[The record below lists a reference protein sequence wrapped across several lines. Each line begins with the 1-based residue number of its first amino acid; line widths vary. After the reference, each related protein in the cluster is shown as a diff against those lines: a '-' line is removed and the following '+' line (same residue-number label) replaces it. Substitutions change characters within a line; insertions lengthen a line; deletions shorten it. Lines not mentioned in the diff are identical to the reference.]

1 MSGVI
6 SPLSGLGVV
15 NPFFRVGFLSL
26 FWWFSGFSYPIL
38 FGVCIFDNQKLHV
51 YLIDL
56 YLNDFFIFCFFI
68 NIFII
73 SLSLLLFIL
82 LFFISVYL
90 PTCFNLLTY
99 LYLPTF
105 FNLLTYVYLPIYV
118 NLHIPTNI
126 YNLFQPTVIYLPNST
141 NP

>member
-51 YLIDL
+51 HLINL

-90 PTCFNLLTY
+90 C
-99 LYLPTF
+99 LPT
-105 FNLLTYVYLPIYV
+105 Y
-118 NLHIPTNI
+118 
-126 YNLFQPTVIYLPNST
+126 LFQPTDLSIPTYLFQPT
-141 NP
+141 DLCLPTYLCQPTYTYQYI